1 MERFFGKLKK
11 KASRLGEKMDQYQ
24 KAITFAEAGDHHNAK
39 RLSEPDM
46 NEGKVGKLLVVGRE
60 SSFSGEVVDYALDM
74 AQRLS
79 YEILALNT
87 APLSCETF
95 KIFSSSQKKLCE
107 DFRALAEENVKL
119 FREKAEEL
127 GIPLTHLVKFS
138 ERDVALEEINRE
150 FRDVEFVVSD
160 AEEERAANRVQ
171 EGERIKQA
179 IYVYSMV

>member
-1 MERFFGKLKK
+1 MGRFFGKLKK

-24 KAITFAEAGDHHNAK
+24 KAITFAESGDHHHAE
-39 RLSEPDM
+39 RFFEPDIS
-46 NEGKVGKLLVVGRE
+46 EEKAGKLLVVGRE
-60 SSFSGEVVDYALDM
+60 SSFSQEVVDYALDM

-107 DFRALAEENVKL
+107 DFRSLAEDNVKI
-119 FREKAEEL
+119 FREKAETL
-127 GIPLTHLVKFS
+127 GIPLTHIVKFS

-150 FRDVEFVVSD
+150 FSDVEFVVSD
-160 AEEERAANRVQ
+160 TEEERATNQIQ
-171 EGERIKQA
+171 EGERIRQA